1 MAYGSSNEGGYG
13 ADVSVTRRE
22 QSDHS
27 GGADSV
33 SGASALGSVHSLDG
47 EVNITRPDGGVVRV
61 RAGDRVFHGDV
72 IETGTDGFVTLAFAD
87 GSRFRLAPNA
97 AFALDQTFSAETA
110 QSTAL
115 VRVLKGVFAF
125 VTGRA
130 AIGRFVI
137 DTPVG
142 RIQSS
147 TQAIGIGSLA
157 FGALT
162 LGLIHDLKAASADL
176 GLLDDGTIDY
186 RDLKHGVFEIRT
198 KEAHPRIIV
207 VDDPSVTVE
216 LRPRGGGT
224 VGVDEVANTP
234 AQMAQLQSAFQG
246 AYSTFTQG
254 QQDPFIQ
261 QLQQGGPNDHANAQP
276 NTTTGSVGSSTAVN
290 ELNSGAVGQGQ
301 IGGTQTA
308 LNLGSAAP
316 AAVVL
321 AGAPPVAASTTT
333 TTSTLPPAAG
343 ATATVQWVSLSGGN
357 WETAPSWSDGIVPGT
372 GNTVQ
377 ILTPVT
383 ITLNSAESVSG
394 LIIIAGATLEIV
406 VGGALTIAGNVDNSG
421 TIILDDPPLSYSGP
435 VSLTGGGQIQ
445 MMGASSANLISGTP
459 GTTLTNVD
467 NTIVGSALIGTGD
480 GHLTFVNQ
488 GIVDATPLAAGDSG
502 LIVINTGNQTTNAGV
517 FEATGGGTLTIDD
530 ALLNSGKLEANGGIV
545 DVAAAVTGS
554 GTTLVSGGG
563 TFEIGSTDA
572 QAFAFN
578 GGGTL
583 KLDAGSD
590 FTGAVTFTGNV
601 NAQAPGDIID
611 LAGTTVTSA
620 ELSGSTLTLNG
631 TAETFT
637 VSGLPSG
644 DTLAFKSDGNGGTDL
659 AVLPQVLKVAASPST
674 GTEGSAIPLN
684 VTEALSSGATL
695 TSFTLG
701 DIPSGATLTNSNHDA
716 LTFTGGAIT
725 FDAAQVAAGA
735 LDGLSITAPSA
746 QTFSLALLATGTDSS
761 GYEYTV
767 PATESSTVR
776 AGEL

>member
-33 SGASALGSVHSLDG
+33 SGASALGSVHSIDG
-47 EVNITRPDGGVVRV
+47 EVNITRPGGGVVRV

-72 IETGTDGFVTLAFAD
+72 IETGTDGFITLAFAD
-87 GSRFRLAPNA
+87 GSRFRFAPNT

-115 VRVLKGVFAF
+115 VRGLKGVFAF

-216 LRPRGGGT
+216 LRPHGGGT

-234 AQMAQLQSAFQG
+234 AQMAQMQSAFQG

-321 AGAPPVAASTTT
+321 AGGTPVAASATT

-343 ATATVQWVSLSGGN
+343 ATATVQWVSQSGGN

-435 VSLTGGGQIQ
+435 VSLTARGTATDDTAAFVVEDGRYLSARWPGDAYLF
-445 MMGASSANLISGTP
+445 GRRFCALLGSSP
-459 GTTLTNVD
+459 
-467 NTIVGSALIGTGD
+467 
-480 GHLTFVNQ
+480 H
-488 GIVDATPLAAGDSG
+488 AA
-502 LIVINTGNQTTNAGV
+502 
-517 FEATGGGTLTIDD
+517 EAT
-530 ALLNSGKLEANGGIV
+530 APVPPAE
-545 DVAAAVTGS
+545 
-554 GTTLVSGGG
+554 
-563 TFEIGSTDA
+563 
-572 QAFAFN
+572 QA
-578 GGGTL
+578 
-583 KLDAGSD
+583 
-590 FTGAVTFTGNV
+590 
-601 NAQAPGDIID
+601 
-611 LAGTTVTSA
+611 
-620 ELSGSTLTLNG
+620 
-631 TAETFT
+631 
-637 VSGLPSG
+637 
-644 DTLAFKSDGNGGTDL
+644 
-659 AVLPQVLKVAASPST
+659 
-674 GTEGSAIPLN
+674 
-684 VTEALSSGATL
+684 
-695 TSFTLG
+695 
-701 DIPSGATLTNSNHDA
+701 
-716 LTFTGGAIT
+716 
-725 FDAAQVAAGA
+725 
-735 LDGLSITAPSA
+735 
-746 QTFSLALLATGTDSS
+746 
-761 GYEYTV
+761 
-767 PATESSTVR
+767 
-776 AGEL
+776 